1 METAARSFGL
11 AGNDTSAPPI
21 RACAALSRCLV
32 AMGAS
37 VRAPRSNRARRSI
50 PATVAGSLLT
60 GRAGSLPRPARFL
73 QGLKMDKFI
82 EELRKRL
89 ENLPENCRAQLLA
102 LVGAYVVGYESKGEE
117 KCVNS

>member
-1 METAARSFGL
+1 
-11 AGNDTSAPPI
+11 
-21 RACAALSRCLV
+21 
-32 AMGAS
+32 
-37 VRAPRSNRARRSI
+37 
-50 PATVAGSLLT
+50 
-60 GRAGSLPRPARFL
+60 
-73 QGLKMDKFI
+73 MDKFI